1 MSKNAKSAAGEALE
15 AALAKTAAFHR
26 RIEALPGYRD
36 GAEEFDREYE
46 VAKVLEEARRRS
58 RLTQAQVAERMGT
71 TQSAVARMAKSNIT
85 LDALARYLK
94 ACGATLKI
102 SACF

>member
-1 MSKNAKSAAGEALE
+1 MNRSDTSNM
-15 AALAKTAAFHR
+15 ALAAAKERTAR
-26 RIEALPGYRD
+26 LNRDTESLPGFRQE
-36 GAEEFDREYE
+36 AEEFDREYE
-46 VAKVLEEARRRS
+46 VARIMEDARKRA

-85 LDALARYLK
+85 LDTLTRYLK
-94 ACGATLKI
+94 ACGATLKM